1 MSILGSAQEGEQK
14 AVIKFS
20 LSSKSEMDVA
30 VMMPRGYLT
39 DIGARQI
46 EKSSEEFLDRG
57 FKKLVIN
64 FSSVELI
71 NTHGISIFTSILQ
84 KASEIGCRVCFT
96 NINKLHREI
105 FELTGLLTRVDVFQ
119 DEDDAMICLKK
130 TA

>member
-1 MSILGSAQEGEQK
+1 MSILGSAQEGKQK

-46 EKSSEEFLDRG
+46 DKASEEFLDRG

-64 FSSVELI
+64 FSGVELI
-71 NTHGISIFTSILQ
+71 NTHGISIFKSILQ
-84 KASEIGCRVCFT
+84 KASESGCRVCFT

-105 FELTGLLTRVDVFQ
+105 FELTGLLKRVDVFQ